1 MTTHVKAMLEDYQ
14 GTTTGGKDFGEAAN
28 DEQNLISVSRQITE
42 ANLTGTELV
51 DTWVSP
57 GGTFYALVGLDL
69 QAFKNTVS
77 DMQQLDEGVRKAVL
91 ERSDSAFERM
101 DQAFDQS
108 KVPAPS
114 DPPFAE

>member
-1 MTTHVKAMLEDYQ
+1 MPKSALIPVIAMVC
-14 GTTTGGKDFGEAAN
+14 
-28 DEQNLISVSRQITE
+28 SVSSCDPLL
-42 ANLTGTELV
+42 A
-51 DTWVSP
+51 

-77 DMQQLDEGVRKAVL
+77 AMQQLDEGVRKAVL

-108 KVPAPS
+108 KWPAPS
-114 DPPFAE
+114 DPPFTE